1 MKEPPV
7 SSAKKDLDEKFRPGT
22 AEQGRDETDSAAAP
36 AAQQDSAAAPEQ
48 DTQESSE
55 KNDDI
60 SRLLMKKDD
69 SSDVNNRTKETLSP
83 ANKMEVDEG
92 KTLNKNVK
100 KVQEKDRAKV
110 SGSFIAYIFEC
121 ILFVESVCQI
131 GTLRCLLL
139 HMVFQSVGPILVLL
153 FSNHYLHSRSLI

>member
-7 SSAKKDLDEKFRPGT
+7 TGAKKDLDEKFRPGT

-36 AAQQDSAAAPEQ
+36 AQQDSAAAPA
-48 DTQESSE
+48 TQESSE

-60 SRLLMKKDD
+60 GRLQMKKDD

-83 ANKMEVDEG
+83 ANKMEVDDG

>member
-36 AAQQDSAAAPEQ
+36 PAQQIPP
-48 DTQESSE
+48 TQESSE

-60 SRLLMKKDD
+60 SRLQMKKDD
-69 SSDVNNRTKETLSP
+69 GSDANNRTKETMSP
-83 ANKMEVDEG
+83 ANKMEVDDG

-110 SGSFIAYIFEC
+110 SGSLIA
-121 ILFVESVCQI
+121 
-131 GTLRCLLL
+131 
-139 HMVFQSVGPILVLL
+139 
-153 FSNHYLHSRSLI
+153 FSC

>member
-22 AEQGRDETDSAAAP
+22 EQGRDETDSAAAP
-36 AAQQDSAAAPEQ
+36 AQQDSAASPEQ
-48 DTQESSE
+48 DTQKSSE
-55 KNDDI
+55 NKDDI
-60 SRLLMKKDD
+60 SRLQMKKDE

-92 KTLNKNVK
+92 KTFNKNVK

-110 SGSFIAYIFEC
+110 SGSFIA
-121 ILFVESVCQI
+121 
-131 GTLRCLLL
+131 
-139 HMVFQSVGPILVLL
+139 
-153 FSNHYLHSRSLI
+153 